1 MAKLLQPVP
10 KFPLSNV
17 EDMHTDLNYAR
28 NDNICAQNRLLIIA
42 FYYYRNC
49 GSQIIFL
56 MLIPNLVNWEFVTT
70 LKKSLLIQNIERKK
84 EDR

>member
-42 FYYYRNC
+42 FYYYRNG

-84 EDR
+84 RG